1 MKMMS
6 EEVLLL
12 MEQLQRLH
20 FKYKKGD
27 FKSFWIQYKFE
38 IYYWSQFQ
46 RLSNLIQQKIF
57 SDKPFQNK

>member
-1 MKMMS
+1 MS

-20 FKYKKGD
+20 FHYKKGD

>member
-1 MKMMS
+1 MS

-20 FKYKKGD
+20 FQYKRGD
-27 FKSFWIQYKFE
+27 FKSFWSQYKFE

>member
-1 MKMMS
+1 MS

-20 FKYKKGD
+20 FQYKKGD

-57 SDKPFQNK
+57 SDKPFQNKCK

>member
-6 EEVLLL
+6 EKVLLL

-20 FKYKKGD
+20 FQYKKGD